1 MFTANSMNCLTEA
14 LGLSLPGN
22 GTVLA
27 THEARTEL
35 FRKAAKLIVKNA
47 REYYF
52 DDNDAVLP
60 RSIATRAAFLNAM
73 SMDIAMG
80 GSSNT
85 VLHLLA
91 VAQEAG
97 VDFTM
102 SDIDRLSRRIP
113 VICKVAPNSHYHIQ
127 DVNRAGGILS
137 ILGELNRGGLID
149 TAVGRVDCA
158 TLAEAIRLNDLRS
171 PDVSVEAKVRARV
184 APAEKHNLKL
194 GSQNATYPSADLDRE
209 KGCIRDLEHPYLK
222 DGGLAVLF
230 GNIARN
236 GCIVKTAGV
245 DESILRFEG
254 KARVFESQES
264 ACAGILGG
272 KVNAGDVVIIRYEGP
287 KGGPGMQEML
297 YPTSYLKERP
307 ARQGLRAGDRRT
319 ILGRHVRTVDRTRI
333 ARSGGRRRHRAGTGR
348 RPDRH
353 RHTEPHDRRRA
364 ARRRTGP
371 PPRGDRPLRTR
382 RAQPSRQPGPEGLCV
397 DGHVGRPGR
406 SARRHLTKDHSTFYP
421 SAGHPRTTAVPDGS
435 ASGRT
440 SDAVKTD

>member
-137 ILGELNRGGLID
+137 ILGELKPGGTD
-149 TAVGRVDCA
+149 RHGGR
-158 TLAEAIRLNDLRS
+158 TSGLR
-171 PDVSVEAKVRARV
+171 DARR
-184 APAEKHNLKL
+184 
-194 GSQNATYPSADLDRE
+194 SD
-209 KGCIRDLEHPYLK
+209 
-222 DGGLAVLF
+222 
-230 GNIARN
+230 
-236 GCIVKTAGV
+236 
-245 DESILRFEG
+245 
-254 KARVFESQES
+254 
-264 ACAGILGG
+264 
-272 KVNAGDVVIIRYEGP
+272 
-287 KGGPGMQEML
+287 
-297 YPTSYLKERP
+297 PTERP
-307 ARQGLRAGDRRT
+307 AKSRRVRRSESPRTGRAGRK
-319 ILGRHVRTVDRTRI
+319 
-333 ARSGGRRRHRAGTGR
+333 A
-348 RPDRH
+348 
-353 RHTEPHDRRRA
+353 
-364 ARRRTGP
+364 
-371 PPRGDRPLRTR
+371 
-382 RAQPSRQPGPEGLCV
+382 
-397 DGHVGRPGR
+397 
-406 SARRHLTKDHSTFYP
+406 
-421 SAGHPRTTAVPDGS
+421 
-435 ASGRT
+435 
-440 SDAVKTD
+440 